1 MMVSEIKPR
10 ILVVDDDSE
19 LREMIRNFLAYRG
32 CYVETACDG
41 LEGCAALERNI
52 FDLVITDIY
61 MPRMNGLELLETIE
75 HNYPD
80 LPTVTMTGFP
90 NEDITKRVLEKGS
103 CEFLVKPFTLQQL
116 LTTITKCFEQSE
128 AHKPLAKI
136 LSNN

>member
-1 MMVSEIKPR
+1 MVSETKPR
-10 ILVVDDDSE
+10 ILVVDDDEE

-41 LEGCAALERNI
+41 LEGCEVLERDK
-52 FDLVITDIY
+52 FDMVITDIY

-75 HNYPD
+75 HKHSG
-80 LPTVTMTGFP
+80 LLTVAMTGFP
-90 NEDITKRVLEKGS
+90 NEDIAKRVLDKGS

-116 LTTITKCFEQSE
+116 LTTITKCFELSE
-128 AHKPLAKI
+128 IHKPLSKI

>member
-1 MMVSEIKPR
+1 MVSETKPR
-10 ILVVDDDSE
+10 ILVVDDDEE

-41 LEGCAALERNI
+41 LDGCEALERNS
-52 FDLVITDIY
+52 FDMVITDIY

-75 HNYPD
+75 HKYTD
-80 LPTVTMTGFP
+80 LLTLAMTGFP
-90 NEDITKRVLEKGS
+90 NEDITKKVLEKGS
-103 CEFLVKPFTLQQL
+103 CKFLVKPFTLQEL

-128 AHKPLAKI
+128 AHKPLSKI